1 MFVINN
7 WNSTDSNS
15 TIPVVRYDLSPFHSC
30 PPHCMITV
38 IILSDIHFP
47 KFLVMLQC
55 IQKYMYIMCVYI
67 FFLKKLDHREVKSFF
82 ASTYSFHVH
91 YWTGNVINEQD
102 WGVVECVY
110 ETFSHFLLLW
120 LARMF
125 PIHSADLVA
134 LPSLWPCCGPS
145 PSSFSPAEFFS
156 LVNLSLVCS
165 VSTIAAAWIPTS
177 RAYSHWWSK
186 SV

>member
-7 WNSTDSNS
+7 WNSTDSKS

-55 IQKYMYIMCVYI
+55 IQKYMYIMYVYI
-67 FFLKKLDHREVKSFF
+67 FFLKKSDHREVKSFF
-82 ASTYSFHVH
+82 PSTYSFHVH

-102 WGVVECVY
+102 WGVVECVCMRPSV
-110 ETFSHFLLLW
+110 TFCSCDLPVCFPFILLIWSLFLPFGLVVVQAPVPFLQLNFSHF
-120 LARMF
+120 
-125 PIHSADLVA
+125 
-134 LPSLWPCCGPS
+134 
-145 PSSFSPAEFFS
+145 FFF
-156 LVNLSLVCS
+156 
-165 VSTIAAAWIPTS
+165 
-177 RAYSHWWSK
+177 
-186 SV
+186 